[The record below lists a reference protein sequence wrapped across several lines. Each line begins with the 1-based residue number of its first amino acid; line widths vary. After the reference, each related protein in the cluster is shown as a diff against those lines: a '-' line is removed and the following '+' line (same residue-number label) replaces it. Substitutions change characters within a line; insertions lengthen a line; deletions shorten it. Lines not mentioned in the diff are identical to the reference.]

1 MNISRAVGA
10 LTAAAVGS
18 GALVGLVQSPAA
30 AATTTFSYTGAI
42 QTYTVP
48 AGVTQL
54 KVVAKGAQ
62 GGGDNGGPGG
72 AVTALISVPAAL
84 GGTIQVMVGGRDGW
98 NGGGAAGGS
107 DGVVG
112 GGASDIRQGTCAAAS
127 TCGLGDRTVV
137 AGGGGGGVIYDGGS
151 GGKPATP
158 GYDMTV
164 AGDEYGRE
172 GGPGTQSAGGAGG
185 AAFDGPAA
193 SDGTAGA
200 AGNGGNGGWC
210 SCGGNEGHGGGGGYY
225 GGGGGGA
232 STSRPGGPGGGGSSY
247 VDPARQDEEPTF
259 GTGDNYAAGS
269 VAITPVGPPAPG
281 GLTAQVAPGSGA
293 VDLGWTA
300 PTGGADAYKV
310 YRATSSGGPYTEV
323 TTGACA
329 APTGP
334 SCGLTGLSPGQEY
347 HFQVATVRG
356 SLEGDP
362 SGAVAVT
369 AIEPP
374 TPPGT
379 VSAAATGDLTLTV
392 TFAGPSTPA
401 APAPDHQV
409 LVSRD
414 GGAFAPAAAGTC
426 AGAPVASPCTVTGL
440 VAGGSYRFEVL
451 AGNAAGVSAASS
463 PSTAVTAVAAPAAP
477 TPGTVTATAPG
488 TLSVAWSGTAGSFK
502 VYGSDGGPYAPVAAG
517 TCAGAPTASP
527 CTVTGLAPGTAYT
540 FTIASLAGSVE
551 GTQSAA
557 TAATAAVTTP
567 VAAGPPTLSL
577 AGDRAIKVAWTYP
590 GGADRPATGFTVE
603 VAKDGGAFA
612 PVATGPC
619 AAPAASPCTLSGL
632 EVGASYQV
640 RVTAANGAGTGP
652 ASAASAAL
660 SAVEAPGAPAIVSI
674 VPGDGTATVTWTA
687 GTPAGGGITYH
698 AIAVPVG
705 ASSPRPECQVAAP
718 ALACTI
724 AGLDNGTQYTI
735 TVVASGA
742 VDSLPSA
749 AVTGT
754 PSIAPS
760 APTVTVDAGTA
771 SLAVHWTAGAAGSGI
786 AGYLVTAT
794 PGPAT
799 CETGPTGTGCVLG
812 AVAGTPYTVSVVA
825 KGTFGRDSAA
835 ATSPSVTATAPSLPA
850 TPPAANA
857 ALTTDRGDIDT
868 AAPGER
874 ITVLGHGF
882 APHSTVTIALYSTAT
897 LLATAVADA
906 NGDVRQ
912 PVTVPAGLA
921 AGEHRL
927 VALGVDANGVTHT
940 LALAVTVPAASST
953 LPVTGLALTTMVMA
967 GLGALGAGTVLRLAG
982 RRPATAP
989 A

>member
-1 MNISRAVGA
+1 MNTLRAVGA
-10 LTAAAVGS
+10 LLATAVGS
-18 GALVGLVQSPAA
+18 GALVALVQQPAA
-30 AATTTFSYTGAI
+30 AATTTTFAATGAI
-42 QTYTVP
+42 QTYTIP

-72 AVTALISVPAAL
+72 AVTALISVPPAL
-84 GGTIQVMVGGRDGW
+84 GGKIQVMVGGRDGW

-107 DGVVG
+107 DGVGG
-112 GGASDIRQGTCAAAS
+112 GGASDIRQGTCAATS

-193 SDGTAGA
+193 LDGTAGA
-200 AGNGGNGGWC
+200 AGSGGNGGSC

-247 VDPARQDEEPTF
+247 VDPARQDETPSF
-259 GTGDNYAAGS
+259 GTGDNYATGS
-269 VAITPVGPPAPG
+269 IAITPVGPPAPG
-281 GLTAQVAPGSGA
+281 GLTAQVGPGSGA

-300 PTGGADAYKV
+300 PAGGADAYTV
-310 YRATSSGGPYTEV
+310 YQATSSGGPYTEL
-323 TTGACA
+323 TTGGCA

-334 SCGLTGLSPGQEY
+334 SCGLTGLTPGQEY
-347 HFQVATVRG
+347 HWKVASVRG
-356 SLEGDP
+356 IEGDP
-362 SGAVAVT
+362 SDPVTAT

-374 TPPGT
+374 APPGT
-379 VSAAATGDLTLTV
+379 VSAEATGDLTLTV
-392 TFAGPSTPA
+392 TFADPSTPA

-414 GGAFAPAAAGTC
+414 GGTFTPAAAGTC
-426 AGAPVASPCTVTGL
+426 AGAPIASPCTVTGL
-440 VAGGSYRFEVL
+440 TAGASYRFQVQ

-463 PSTAVTAVAAPAAP
+463 PSAAVTAVAAPPAP
-477 TPGTVTATAPG
+477 APGTVTATAPG
-488 TLSVAWSGTAGSFK
+488 TLTVAWTGSAASVK
-502 VYGSDGGPYAPVAAG
+502 VYGSDGAAYTPVAAG
-517 TCAGAPTASP
+517 TCAAAPTTSP
-527 CTVTGLAPGTAYT
+527 CTVTGLTPGTAYT
-540 FTIASLAGSVE
+540 FKIASLAGAVE
-551 GTQSAA
+551 GPQSAA
-557 TAATAAVTTP
+557 TATATAVTTP
-567 VAAGPPTLSL
+567 VAAGAPALSL

-590 GGADRPATGFTVE
+590 GGTDRPATGFTVE

-612 PVATGPC
+612 VVASGPC

-640 RVTAANGAGTGP
+640 RVTAANGAGSGP
-652 ASAASAAL
+652 ASSASAAL
-660 SAVEAPGAPAIVSI
+660 SAVEAPGAPTIASI

-687 GTPAGGGITYH
+687 GSPAGGGITYH
-698 AIAVPVG
+698 ATAVPVG

-718 ALACTI
+718 ALSCTI

-771 SLAVHWTAGAAGSGI
+771 SIAVHWTAGAAGSGI
-786 AGYLVTAT
+786 AGYVATAT
-794 PGPAT
+794 PGPAG

-812 AVAGTPYTVSVVA
+812 AVAGTPVTVTVIA

-850 TPPAANA
+850 TAPAANA

-882 APHSTVTIALYSTAT
+882 APHSTVTIALYSTAK
-897 LLATAVADA
+897 LLAAAVADA

-927 VALGVDANGVTHT
+927 VALGVDANGVPHT
-940 LALAVTVPAASST
+940 LALAVTVPAASSA
-953 LPVTGLALTTMVMA
+953 LPVTGLALTTMAMA

-982 RRPATAP
+982 RRPVRAP